1 MQNNEIYAVVS
12 SQNCGPFLKV
22 SGVLGLQ
29 EYLGPGYIEKI
40 LKIPTVKGQV
50 LESKQ
55 KESPIY
61 FTV

>member
-1 MQNNEIYAVVS
+1 MS